1 VSGIRV
7 AIVDDHPVFALGM
20 AGLLSSLDGIEVVG
34 TASSAEQAATL
45 ADAKVDVVLMDLHL
59 GDDSGIDVTRS
70 LVAAHPDIKVL
81 VITMRED
88 DDAVIA
94 SVRAGARGYLLKAAA
109 PEEVERAI
117 RAVANGEMILGP
129 EVAER
134 AMGLLLSGRSFTR
147 LPLPELTDREREVLD
162 LVARGLDNAVIS
174 RRLSL
179 STKTVR
185 NHVANILT
193 KLALPDRSA
202 AIVRAREEGLGLD

>member
-1 VSGIRV
+1 MSGIRV

-20 AGLLSSLDGIEVVG
+20 AGLLSSLDGIDVVA
-34 TASSAEQAATL
+34 TASSAEEAARI
-45 ADAKVDVVLMDLHL
+45 ADDEVDVVLMDLHL

-70 LVAAHPDIKVL
+70 LVADRPDVKVL

-109 PEEVERAI
+109 PDEVERAI

-162 LVARGLDNAVIS
+162 LVARGLDNAAIS

-185 NHVANILT
+185 NHVANVLT